1 MDMAYYHNGRED
13 GFLSWVLPLVLLVT
27 PLWFVGVILLLR
39 KLKGSRRPPS
49 FPYLGPS
56 PVGGQ
61 GNGPVHTPAAGSR
74 RPGGRRLNSGKAMT
88 VGGAVMAIL
97 FGVAA
102 ISGLPAVAATMG
114 LPLAVAAMSPV
125 LGLCAGGL
133 ALMGV
138 GSARTRKA
146 KRFRKYLALIGK
158 REKLN
163 VVQLAH
169 AMPVPVR
176 KACSDLQEM
185 LDEGILPK
193 GYLDMSTHQLI
204 LSDEGLDQ
212 EVPPEEAEET
222 PQEETPLD
230 LRDDDAVLR
239 EIRRLND
246 DIDDAAMSRKIDRI
260 GEITSKIYGYVKQ
273 NPGKEG
279 EVRKF
284 LNYYLPTTLKILK
297 AYARMEDQGVEGEN
311 IRTAK
316 ARIEGMMDKVVE
328 GFEKQLD
335 LLFEVDTMDVTADVE
350 VLERML
356 EKDGL
361 AGGLE
366 FEHHDSIS

>member
-1 MDMAYYHNGRED
+1 MAYYRNDRED
-13 GFLSWVLPLVLLVT
+13 GPLSWILPVILLVT

-39 KLKGSRRPPS
+39 KLKGPRRPPS

-61 GNGPVHTPAAGSR
+61 RSGPVRTPNVG
-74 RPGGRRLNSGKAMT
+74 RPGGLRLEKGKVMT
-88 VGGAVMAIL
+88 VAGAAMAIL
-97 FGVAA
+97 FGIAA
-102 ISGLPAVAATMG
+102 ITGVPSVASALG
-114 LPLAVAAMSPV
+114 FPLALATMSPV

-146 KRFRKYLALIGK
+146 RRFRKYLALIGR

-176 KACSDLQEM
+176 KACNDLQEM
-185 LDEGILPK
+185 LDEGILPR

-212 EVPPEEAEET
+212 EPPPEEEKQE
-222 PQEETPLD
+222 PQEEAPLD

-246 DIDDAAMSRKIDRI
+246 DIDDEAMSRKIDRI

-273 NPGKEG
+273 NPSKEG
-279 EVRKF
+279 ELRQF

-311 IRTAK
+311 IRAAK

-335 LLFEVDTMDVTADVE
+335 RLFEVDTMDVTADVE

-366 FEHHDSIS
+366 FERPDSIS